1 MSMNTITEEDSY
13 SFDSNTDA
21 IIYGVYD
28 DSGSGESL
36 ISDPNIPS
44 SSSSSEDDDLLQQQ
58 QMISTAAAVDGA
70 DTDDLTVPT
79 TASFSWYTNNEEE
92 IEPKAVMI
100 FNVDFRA
107 LSSEVNNEIEGLNLN
122 FCGKRVREE
131 NEVFFMNKEIRREQ
145 MVYPLTLT
153 PSNWSSI
160 WDGDVNG
167 IFDVPPLS
175 PFPSFD

>member
-1 MSMNTITEEDSY
+1 MSFREMSMNTITEEDSD

-21 IIYGVYD
+21 IIYSVYD
-28 DSGSGESL
+28 DSGS
-36 ISDPNIPS
+36 
-44 SSSSSEDDDLLQQQ
+44 DDDLLQQQ
-58 QMISTAAAVDGA
+58 QMISTAAAVEGA

-79 TASFSWYTNNEEE
+79 SASFSWYTNNEEE
-92 IEPKAVMI
+92 IEPKAIMI

-107 LSSEVNNEIEGLNLN
+107 LSSVVNNEIEELNLN

-131 NEVFFMNKEIRREQ
+131 ENEDNEVYLMNKEIRRKQ
-145 MVYPLTLT
+145 MLYPLPLT
-153 PSNWSSI
+153 TSNWSSI

-175 PFPSFD
+175 PLPSSD